1 MENELIKIKTNNDGQ
16 QLVSAK
22 ELYLGLGLR
31 KQNWSRWYPTNI
43 QKNDFFK
50 ENIDWIGVLHNEEGN
65 ETMDFAISLEF
76 AKHIAMMARTEKSHQ
91 YRNYFIECEQKS
103 IETQISISANKEIQ
117 ELKSTLE
124 DFKRVTE
131 EIWKDI
137 KDYEGL
143 YQVSNL
149 GRVRSLN
156 YNRTN
161 ESKVIKETIDI
172 NGYAYVDL
180 SKRGEKKRYK
190 VHRLVADTFISKI
203 DSKDNIDHINTIRT
217 DNRVENL
224 RWCTHK
230 ENMNNKI
237 TKINLSN
244 SLKGRTFNKKWLEN
258 MSKAQRGAKHHNYG
272 KHLSETTK
280 IKIGIGNK
288 GKIVSEETKEKLRE
302 YKGEKHSNI
311 KGVIC
316 LTTNEEFVYI
326 RQATEKYGINASHIS
341 DCCKKNGKRK
351 SAGKHPITGEKM
363 LWEYT

>member
-131 EIWKDI
+131 EAKHQYKPSHKRKLDYNKMIKSLVNTDEEVQVVKDWCFGI
-137 KDYEGL
+137 
-143 YQVSNL
+143 L
-149 GRVRSLN
+149 GI
-156 YNRTN
+156 
-161 ESKVIKETIDI
+161 SKWEDTCTDDSKRIIETITTVAKLLTI
-172 NGYAYVDL
+172 
-180 SKRGEKKRYK
+180 KKFEQT
-190 VHRLVADTFISKI
+190 TF
-203 DSKDNIDHINTIRT
+203 
-217 DNRVENL
+217 L
-224 RWCTHK
+224 
-230 ENMNNKI
+230 
-237 TKINLSN
+237 
-244 SLKGRTFNKKWLEN
+244 
-258 MSKAQRGAKHHNYG
+258 
-272 KHLSETTK
+272 
-280 IKIGIGNK
+280 
-288 GKIVSEETKEKLRE
+288 
-302 YKGEKHSNI
+302 
-311 KGVIC
+311 
-316 LTTNEEFVYI
+316 
-326 RQATEKYGINASHIS
+326 
-341 DCCKKNGKRK
+341 
-351 SAGKHPITGEKM
+351 
-363 LWEYT
+363 